1 MLLEL
6 EKSEGIYLKSD
17 KIGMGSKFC
26 NTPWLSCILFK
37 RFLKFLFIPG
47 FPAAGYGQSSG
58 GRVAVSVLPA
68 RSCKHIQCQKHKIDY
83 FVRGFMVTPP
93 KRL

>member
-37 RFLKFLFIPG
+37 RVFKCLFIPG
-47 FPAAGYGQSSG
+47 FPTAGYGQSSG

-68 RSCKHIQCQKHKIDY
+68 RSTYNVKN
-83 FVRGFMVTPP
+83 T
-93 KRL
+93 RLTIS